1 MFIKVF
7 ESQMLRQGR
16 GLVGTIHFLNLHCDA
31 EVREHRLRAR
41 PSWRQSSN
49 DAFIEEH
56 RRFANWLLDNAT
68 TAYNPPMA
76 TVDTSNSSVTEVAA
90 AIARWVLTVL
100 QDKSRGEP
108 AYGSSS
114 A

>member
-1 MFIKVF
+1 
-7 ESQMLRQGR
+7 MLRQGR
-16 GLVGTIHFLNLHCDA
+16 GLVGTVHFLNLYCDD

-56 RRFANWLLDNAT
+56 RWFANWLLDNAT

-76 TVDTSNSSVTEVAA
+76 TVDISNSSVTEAAA

-100 QDKSRGEP
+100 QDKSRGEA

>member
-1 MFIKVF
+1 MPWDLDAC
-7 ESQMLRQGR
+7 EDR
-16 GLVGTIHFLNLHCDA
+16 GLIGIIYFLNLHCSD
-31 EVREHRLRAR
+31 EVREQRLRTR

-68 TAYNPPMA
+68 TAYNPPMPI
-76 TVDTSNSSVTEVAA
+76 VDTSNSSVTEVAA
-90 AIARWVLTVL
+90 AIRRWVLTVL
-100 QDKSRGEP
+100 QDKSRGES
-108 AYGSSS
+108 AFGSSS